1 MDIRHRCLL
10 LVTACALAG
19 CAGFKR
25 DFDLNTMY
33 SRDYV
38 GPADSEA
45 AALARLSAQGIIR
58 ITPASSCADFAKP
71 ATGVALFSTPSLKDY
86 SHLHNR
92 KLGTR
97 GVAPSGLL
105 STEVRLRAGEPVA
118 ITYSQPW
125 ERLGVQYVCHQ
136 HRTFTPQADSHYQIL
151 GQPGAKEGQCELT
164 VTEVTTSATP
174 VATAAAPLCGV

>member
-1 MDIRHRCLL
+1 MSLIVAAAVL
-10 LVTACALAG
+10 LAG

-33 SRDYV
+33 HRDYV

-45 AALARLSAQGIIR
+45 AALARLSAHGVIR

-97 GVAPSGLL
+97 GIAPPGLL
-105 STEVRLRAGEPVA
+105 STEVRLRGGEPVA
-118 ITYSQPW
+118 ITYSLPW
-125 ERLGVQYVCHQ
+125 ERLGIQYVCHQ

-164 VTEVTTSATP
+164 VTELTASATP
-174 VATAAAPLCGV
+174 VATTAAALCGA